1 MDTQTYT
8 GSCHCGRIRFE
19 VTTNLSRASEC
30 NCSIC
35 RKRATCI
42 TWSHPSGFV
51 YSPEQRIWR
60 RISSARLQR
69 GICFAGIAV
78 WLHSIDREPTRQNT
92 RSTCAAWRMW
102 ISLHCGSKS
111 STAEAGSSGPMRR
124 TLEYG
129 KIGHEVNGRNTADNG
144 DLKAVRLH
152 APSA

>member
-8 GSCHCGRIRFE
+8 GSCHCGRSASRSRPIFRVRAN
-19 VTTNLSRASEC
+19 VTAQFVARG
-30 NCSIC
+30 
-35 RKRATCI
+35 ATCI
-42 TWSHPSGFV
+42 TWSYQSGFV